1 MKQYGK
7 GKYVWFTT
15 IVVTVLIMV
24 FVATQGTALANF
36 VINAWTGFRLTEGL
50 VAHWTF
56 DGKDMTPSVV
66 DVTGGGYNGMIINQ
80 SPTTT
85 TIGKIGQGLLF
96 DGTNDYVTVPD
107 PAFFDGGNRI
117 TVGGWAKTTSLSAER
132 YIVTKSTC
140 SGGTD
145 QGVFELGGG
154 FTSAGYPEFTL
165 YKGGGKPDYEHI
177 VGTTR
182 IDDGMWHHVAGTY
195 DGAYVRLYIDG
206 VESASVATT
215 SLTFPATQSSNLEIG
230 SCGGGNYLWDG
241 SLDDIRVYTRA
252 LSGDEIR
259 RLYLMGASLKTNVSK
274 RDLLTNGLVGYWTMD
289 GRDINLGTS
298 TREVIDVSGR
308 NNHGDWRNHASTT
321 IPGKVGQGI
330 EFDGVDDQVVI
341 PNTSGVTGL
350 SVLTACAWIKP
361 QDLVSNYPQIFSTYN
376 AAQTNGWD
384 FYLYNQGDYPEGV
397 GLGTSFSA
405 NGTYVAA
412 EWQVVLMPFNEW
424 SHVCISQNGNSSG
437 AMKLYLNG
445 TQVTSSIVT
454 SGSGTRSSD
463 SGNDAYIGDT
473 VNAAYPYK
481 GIIDDLRV
489 YNRELLPEEVS
500 ELYLMGASLRTNV
513 TKRDQIS
520 DGLVGYW
527 TFDGRDVD
535 VSQPRAEFRDLSG
548 YGNHANWLDHA
559 TTTAPGKI
567 GQGIEFTATPSV
579 DVGYIAS
586 TTIIS
591 GLSTFTICA
600 WAKPISTAVGFPII
614 FSTINSGST
623 SGWDFYF
630 DNYGGGTETMGLGTS
645 FSSGGGS
652 VFKQYGSIVRFNEW
666 NHVCAVQNGNL
677 ESGMKLYVNATEYV
691 TTGSGVATRASASS
705 NAAYI
710 AGDVDGD
717 PYDGT
722 LDELRIYNRVLSDSE
737 IMRLYR
743 MGE

>member
-1 MKQYGK
+1 MKQYVK

-56 DGKDMTPSVV
+56 DGKDMTPSIV
-66 DVTGGGYNGMIINQ
+66 DVTGNGYRGVLVNQ

-96 DGTNDYVTVPD
+96 DGTNDYVTVTD
-107 PAFFDGGNRI
+107 PTFFDGGNRI

-145 QGVFELGGG
+145 QGIFELGGG

-195 DGAYVRLYIDG
+195 DGAYVRLYVDG

-230 SCGGGNYLWDG
+230 SCNGGTYLWDG

-259 RLYLMGASLKTNVSK
+259 RLYLMGASLKANVSK

-289 GRDINLGTS
+289 GKDINLGTT

-330 EFDGVDDQVVI
+330 EFDGVDDRVVI
-341 PNTSGVTGL
+341 QNSSGVIGL
-350 SVLTACAWIKP
+350 SVLSACAWVKP
-361 QDLVSNYPQIFSTYN
+361 QDVASTYPQILSTYN
-376 AAQTNGWD
+376 VVQTNGWD
-384 FYLYNQGDYPEGV
+384 FYLYNQGDFSEGV

-405 NGTYVAA
+405 AGTFVSSEY
-412 EWQVVLMPFNEW
+412 QSVLVRFDEW

-445 TQVTSSIVT
+445 TQITSGIVT

-463 SGNDAYIGDT
+463 SGNDVYIGDS
-473 VNAAYPYK
+473 VNEAYPLK

-489 YNRELLPEEVS
+489 YGRELLPEEVR

-535 VSQPRAEFRDLSG
+535 VSQPQAEFRDISG

-559 TTTAPGKI
+559 TTTVPGKI
-567 GQGIEFTATPSV
+567 GQGVQFRDNLNDYA
-579 DVGYIAS
+579 YIAS
-586 TTIIS
+586 TTVLS
-591 GLSTFTICA
+591 GLSVFTACVWINA
-600 WAKPISTAVGFPII
+600 PDTPTGFPII
-614 FSTINSGST
+614 ISTVNGGST
-623 SGWDFYF
+623 SGWDIYL
-630 DNYGGGTETMGLGTS
+630 DNNSGYADGMGLGTS
-645 FSSGGGS
+645 FYHGGGA
-652 VFKQYGSIVRFNEW
+652 VYKQGGSTVIPFNEW
-666 NHVCAVQNGNL
+666 VYICAIQNGNL
-677 ESGMKLYVNATEYV
+677 ASNMRLFVNASELSLSG
-691 TTGSGVATRASASS
+691 TGSGTRASASA

-710 AGDVDGD
+710 ANDASGSRFV
-717 PYDGT
+717 GT
-722 LDELRIYNRVLSDSE
+722 LDEFRIYNRVLSDDE
-737 IMRLYR
+737 IIRLYR
-743 MGE
+743 MGK